1 MPPRRAGAR
10 HAPPHPAPAMT
21 APLAPEPGR
30 LPWLAVVGIGE
41 DGRAGL
47 SPAAAA
53 ALDAA
58 EVVYGGRRHLAL
70 AAPLTGE
77 GRPWPSPIAQAYPD
91 ILARRG
97 RPTCLLATGDPFH
110 FGIGAEIARWVP
122 AAEIRAFPQ
131 PSAFSLAAA
140 RLGWSLPET
149 ACVTL
154 HGRDLFG
161 IVPYLQPRARILAL
175 SWDGS
180 TPAAVAGLLS
190 ERGLGASRLTVLEAM
205 GGPRERLRSD
215 VAKDFA
221 LIDIDPL
228 NTLAVE
234 VAAGPDARIVPL
246 SPGLDDRWFEN
257 DGQLTKAEIRA
268 VTLAALRPRA
278 GETLWDLGAG
288 AGSVSIEWCLRHPTN
303 RAVAVE
309 RREDRAERIGRNAR
323 ALGVGARVEVRRAAS
338 CEALAALPAPQAVF
352 VGGGVAEPG
361 LLAAARAALPPGG
374 RLVAN
379 AVTLEGE
386 AALLA
391 AHAEA
396 GGRLRRLS
404 IAHAAPVGGLT
415 GWRPAMPVTQWV
427 WTAP

>member
-1 MPPRRAGAR
+1 
-10 HAPPHPAPAMT
+10 MT
-21 APLAPEPGR
+21 APLSPAPLSPAP
-30 LPWLAVVGIGE
+30 LSPAPSPAPWLAIVGIGE

-47 SPAAAA
+47 APAAAA

-58 EVVYGGRRHLAL
+58 EVVYGGRRHFAL
-70 AAPLTGE
+70 AGPLSGE
-77 GRPWPSPIAQAYPD
+77 SRPWPSPIGDAYPD

-110 FGIGAEIARWVP
+110 FGIGAEIARLVP
-122 AAEIRAFPQ
+122 APEIRAFPQ

-161 IVPYLQPRARILAL
+161 LVPWLQPRARILAL

-180 TPAAVAGLLS
+180 TPAAVAGLLA

-205 GGPRERLRSD
+205 GGPHERRR
-215 VAKDFA
+215 ATAANAFA
-221 LIDIDPL
+221 LTDIDPL
-228 NTLAVE
+228 NTLALEVE
-234 VAAGPDARIVPL
+234 AGVAARIVPL
-246 SPGLDDRWFEN
+246 SPGLDDAWFEN

-288 AGSVSIEWCLRHPTN
+288 AGSIGIEWCLRHPAN

-309 RREDRAERIGRNAR
+309 RHEDRVERIGRNAR
-323 ALGVGARVEVRRAAS
+323 ALGVGARVEVRRGAS
-338 CEALAALPAPQAVF
+338 SESLAALPAPQAVF

-391 AHAEA
+391 AYAGA
-396 GGRLRRLS
+396 GGRLRRLAV
-404 IAHAAPVGGLT
+404 AHAAPVGGLT
-415 GWRPAMPVTQWV
+415 
-427 WTAP
+427 

>member
-1 MPPRRAGAR
+1 
-10 HAPPHPAPAMT
+10 MT
-21 APLAPEPGR
+21 DPLAPEPA
-30 LPWLAVVGIGE
+30 LAPWLTIVGIGE

-58 EVVYGGRRHLAL
+58 EVVYGGRRHFAL
-70 AAPLTGE
+70 AAPLTAE
-77 GRPWPSPIAQAYPD
+77 ERPWPSPIGQAYPG

-97 RPTCLLATGDPFH
+97 RPTCLIATGDPFH
-110 FGIGAEIARWVP
+110 FGIGAEIARLVP
-122 AAEIRAFPQ
+122 AAEIRAFLQ

-149 ACVTL
+149 ACITL
-154 HGRDLFG
+154 HGRDSLG
-161 IVPYLQPRARILAL
+161 LVPHLQPGARILAL

-180 TPAAVAGLLS
+180 TPATVAALLT
-190 ERGLGASRLTVLEAM
+190 ERGMGASRLTVLEAM
-205 GGPRERLRSD
+205 GGPRERLRRA
-215 VAKDFA
+215 VAKTFA
-221 LIDIDPL
+221 LSDIDPL
-228 NTLAVE
+228 NTLAIEVE
-234 VAAGPDARIVPL
+234 ATPEARIVSL
-246 SPGLDDRWFEN
+246 SPGLDDAWFEN

-288 AGSVSIEWCLRHPTN
+288 AGSISIEWCLRHPAN

-309 RREDRAERIGRNAR
+309 RRDDRAERIGRNAR
-323 ALGVGARVEVRRAAS
+323 HLGVGARVTVVRGASAAS
-338 CEALAALPAPQAVF
+338 LANLPAPQAVF
-352 VGGGVAEPG
+352 VGGGVAESG
-361 LLAAARAALPPGG
+361 LLAACRAALPPAG

-391 AHAEA
+391 AHAET

-404 IAHAAPVGGLT
+404 VAHAAPVGGLT

-427 WTAP
+427 WTKP

>member
-1 MPPRRAGAR
+1 
-10 HAPPHPAPAMT
+10 MT
-21 APLAPEPGR
+21 DPLDPEPA
-30 LPWLAVVGIGE
+30 LAPWLAIVGLGE

-53 ALDAA
+53 ALDTAQ
-58 EVVYGGRRHLAL
+58 VVYGGRRHLAL
-70 AAPLTGE
+70 AAPLAAE
-77 GRPWPSPIAQAYPD
+77 ERPWPSPITAAYPD

-110 FGIGAEIARWVP
+110 FGIGAEIARLVP
-122 AAEIRAFPQ
+122 ATEIRAFPQ

-149 ACVTL
+149 ACITL
-154 HGRDLFG
+154 HGRDSSG
-161 IVPYLQPRARILAL
+161 IVPHLQPGARILAL

-180 TPAAVAGLLS
+180 TPATVAALLT
-190 ERGLGASRLTVLEAM
+190 ERGMGASRLTVLEAM
-205 GGPRERLRSD
+205 GGPRERRRAGI
-215 VAKDFA
+215 AKDFA
-221 LIDIDPL
+221 LADLDPL

-234 VAAGPDARIVPL
+234 VEAASDARIVHL
-246 SPGLDDRWFEN
+246 SPGLDDAWFEN

-268 VTLAALRPRA
+268 VTLSALRPRA

-288 AGSVSIEWCLRHPTN
+288 AGSVSIEWCLRHPAN

-309 RREDRAERIGRNAR
+309 RRDDRAERIGRNAKS
-323 ALGVGARVEVRRAAS
+323 LGVGARVTVVRGASAA
-338 CEALAALPAPQAVF
+338 ALAALPSPHAVF
-352 VGGGVAEPG
+352 VGGGVAEHG
-361 LLAAARAALPPGG
+361 LLAACRAALPASG

-391 AHAEA
+391 AYAEA

-415 GWRPAMPVTQWV
+415 GWRPAMPLTQWV
-427 WTAP
+427 WTKP